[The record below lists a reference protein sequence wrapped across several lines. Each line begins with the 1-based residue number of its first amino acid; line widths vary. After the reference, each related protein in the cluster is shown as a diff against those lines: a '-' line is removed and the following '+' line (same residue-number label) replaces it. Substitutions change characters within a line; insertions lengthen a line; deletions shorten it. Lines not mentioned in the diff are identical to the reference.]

1 MILFIGK
8 RRFLNYL
15 YSERARIDKEYLKE
29 LDKIEKLD
37 FDLDTKMKMIREA
50 FCETQ
55 GKNDAINDM
64 INKLM

>member
-8 RRFLNYL
+8 KRFLKYL
-15 YSERARIDKEYLKE
+15 HSEHARIDKEYLKE

-37 FDLDTKMKMIREA
+37 FDLDTKMKMKREA
-50 FCETQ
+50 FWKTQ